1 MNSPQ
6 SGTHVGWGRLILR
19 RPPAWSRRSRVWR
32 LPVSTISSS
41 LGSAADVPED
51 GEDGRRSRALYRAVW
66 RWHFYAGLFAIPVI
80 VLLCLS
86 GIVYL
91 FKPQIY
97 GLMYG
102 QLQTVTPAAHTV
114 SYQQQREVVDRA
126 YPGATVTAIL
136 TPVESTRSTQFDLT
150 SAEGKDLSVFVNPYN
165 GVVLG
170 HRDNAT
176 DIVKICL
183 ALHGSLMTA
192 SWLGDEMYGDRFIE
206 VVAGWS
212 IVLLVTGVYLWW
224 PRGRRGGLRGVLLP
238 RFHLR
243 GKRMLWRDIHAV
255 TGILFAFVT
264 LFFLVTGMAWTGWWG
279 PKYLTAASD
288 RFEVGANGV
297 YDGANSKTVGEKL
310 PNGQSPWALG
320 NLPLAASDTS
330 HRGHH
335 TGGELR
341 WDPHNG
347 APLDAVVASAQQLG
361 VPHGVTITPPE
372 DATGSYLIA
381 YWEDGDMEA
390 NRSATD
396 MRVAYLDQYTA
407 APLASYDFGDLGP
420 AAQATNV
427 GIALHE
433 GRQWRP
439 GQPADDACRHVGD
452 PRLSGLGNGHVA
464 QAASQRARPTPQ
476 GTQPQTRL
484 RCARHHDRAR
494 GAVPPAGTVDAAHPG
509 TGVPPH
515 PASAPLGQNVRC

>member
-1 MNSPQ
+1 MSTITRTP
-6 SGTHVGWGRLILR
+6 G
-19 RPPAWSRRSRVWR
+19 PPADATDDS
-32 LPVSTISSS
+32 
-41 LGSAADVPED
+41 ED
-51 GEDGRRSRALYRAVW
+51 GLRSRALYRAVW

-102 QLQTVTPAAHTV
+102 ELQTVAPAERTV
-114 SYQQQREVVDRA
+114 SYQQQRDVVEQA

-136 TPVESTRSTQFDLT
+136 TPSQPSRSTQFDLT
-150 SAEGKDLSVFVNPYN
+150 SAEGKALSVFVNPYS
-165 GVVLG
+165 GEVLG
-170 HRDNAT
+170 HRDNAK
-176 DIVKICL
+176 DIVKISL

-192 SWLGDEMYGDRFIE
+192 SWLGDETYGDRFIE
-206 VVAGWS
+206 IVAGWS

-224 PRGRRGGLRGVLLP
+224 PRGQRRGLRGVLLP

-255 TGILFAFVT
+255 TGILFSFVT
-264 LFFLVTGMAWTGWWG
+264 MFFLVTGMAWTGWWG

-288 RFEVGANGV
+288 RFEVGSNGV
-297 YDGANSKTVGEKL
+297 YDGASSKTVGEKL

-330 HRGHH
+330 HRGHA

-341 WDPHNG
+341 WDPRDG

-361 VPHGVTITPPE
+361 VPHGFTVTPPE
-372 DATGSYLIA
+372 DATGSYMIA
-381 YWEDGDMEA
+381 YWEDGDMEP

-396 MRVAYLDQYTA
+396 MRVAYIDQYTA
-407 APLASYDFGDLGP
+407 QPLADYDFGDLGP
-420 AAQATNV
+420 VAQATNF

-433 GRQWRP
+433 GRQWGLVNQLMTLAGALAILISVASAMVMWRKRRP
-439 GQPADDACRHVGD
+439 KGLGSPRKESNRKLGFSVVVIMIALGALFPLLGLSMLAILALEFLVIRRV
-452 PRLSGLGNGHVA
+452 PRL
-464 QAASQRARPTPQ
+464 ARIF
-476 GTQPQTRL
+476 GTATADQSRT
-484 RCARHHDRAR
+484 
-494 GAVPPAGTVDAAHPG
+494 
-509 TGVPPH
+509 
-515 PASAPLGQNVRC
+515 